1 MVKSIIIVML
11 NCTWGIIQTIVGSVV
26 FALNYRNNEH
36 FFYKGVIV
44 TRWNQKAGVSFGLFI
59 FVPPEPR
66 FYNREKYSLTNEELQ
81 ERLMVHEYGHSMQ
94 SLIVGPF
101 YFIIIGLPSTV
112 WSFGQRYT
120 ELRKK
125 NKISYFNFFTEKWA
139 NYLGEKV
146 TGKKSMENID
156 I

>member
-1 MVKSIIIVML
+1 MI
-11 NCTWGIIQTIVGSVV
+11 
-26 FALNYRNNEH
+26 
-36 FFYKGVIV
+36 
-44 TRWNQKAGVSFGLFI
+44 
-59 FVPPEPR
+59 
-66 FYNREKYSLTNEELQ
+66 
-81 ERLMVHEYGHSMQ
+81 HEYGHSVQ

-101 YFIIIGLPSTV
+101 YFIVIGLPSTV
-112 WSFGQRYT
+112 WSFGQRYN

-125 NKISYFNFFTEKWA
+125 NKISYFSFFTEKWA

>member
-1 MVKSIIIVML
+1 MVNCIFFML
-11 NCTWGIIQTIVGSVV
+11 NCTWGILQTVVGAIV
-26 FALNYRNNEH
+26 FTLNYRNNEH

-44 TRWNQKAGVSFGLFI
+44 TRWSKKAGLSLGLFI

-81 ERLMVHEYGHSMQ
+81 ERLMIHEYGHSVQ
-94 SLIVGPF
+94 SLILGPF
-101 YFIIIGLPSTV
+101 YLFVIGITSSI
-112 WSFGQRYT
+112 WAFSKKYN

-125 NKISYFNFFTEKWA
+125 NNISYFHFFAEKWA
-139 NYLGEKV
+139 NHLGEKV
-146 TGKKSMENID
+146 TGRKSMENID

>member
-1 MVKSIIIVML
+1 MVNCIFVIL
-11 NCTWGIIQTIVGSVV
+11 NFTWGIVQTIVGAVV
-26 FALNYRNNEH
+26 FALNYKNNEH

-44 TRWNQKAGVSFGLFI
+44 TKWSQKAGLSLGAFI

-66 FYNREKYSLTNEELQ
+66 FYNYEKYNFTNEELQ
-81 ERLMVHEYGHSMQ
+81 ERLMVHEYGHSVQ
-94 SLIVGPF
+94 SLIVGPL
-101 YFIIIGLPSTV
+101 YFIVIGLPSSV
-112 WSFGQRYT
+112 WSFSQKNNK
-120 ELRKK
+120 LRKK
-125 NKISYFNFFTEKWA
+125 NYISYFSFYTEKLA